1 MVLPPVNRYRR
12 YHPTARVRRH
22 PPFCRAVATPPLQ
35 FSVSHACRVSS
46 PPCSRLRSLSA
57 PPPPF
62 PIRTIAVHACRLRSP
77 SAPSPSTLVASVP
90 HPHQRFCTSAHH
102 PRIAPTPVCCP
113 ASHRGL
119 GQAPHA
125 CVGQPSFPLIS
136 FAQAP
141 ESHHPRCQS
150 RRKPSAPLRSGTT
163 TSFQTPRPRN
173 VVASH
178 AGMGGV
184 SAVSRPAVVLLLW
197 VESCTSLLSRL
208 ARSSPKSCL
217 RRPLHFTSLLALA
230 GGRGSGASCRT
241 PSETLQP
248 FRERCCSCSCR
259 RPCYQPERACV
270 GGARQF
276 QCTAWIQFSISEL
289 HIQLPLSQIDCIR
302 LFLTS
307 PFHSST
313 SATGVTKQV
322 SL

>member
-1 MVLPPVNRYRR
+1 VHHGSASGQSVPSVSSDGSCTSTPPRSAEPSPLRPSNSLFLTLVGFRHLP
-12 YHPTARVRRH
+12 AAASVRCPHHHRPRWS
-22 PPFCRAVATPPLQ
+22 PPF
-35 FSVSHACRVSS
+35 
-46 PPCSRLRSLSA
+46 
-57 PPPPF
+57 
-62 PIRTIAVHACRLRSP
+62 
-77 SAPSPSTLVASVP
+77 P

-102 PRIAPTPVCCP
+102 PRMAPTPVCCP

-125 CVGQPSFPLIS
+125 CVGQPLFPLIS

-217 RRPLHFTSLLALA
+217 RRLLHFTSLLALA
-230 GGRGSGASCRT
+230 GGRGPEPRAA
-241 PSETLQP
+241 LHQ
-248 FRERCCSCSCR
+248 
-259 RPCYQPERACV
+259 RPCNLSASAVVPAPA
-270 GGARQF
+270 GGLATNPSVRVLVEPGNSSARRGF
-276 QCTAWIQFSISEL
+276 SFRSVNCTYSY
-289 HIQLPLSQIDCIR
+289 P
-302 LFLTS
+302 
-307 PFHSST
+307 
-313 SATGVTKQV
+313 
-322 SL
+322 

>member
-1 MVLPPVNRYRR
+1 VHHGSASGQSVPSVSSDGSCTSTPPRSAEPSPLRPSNSLFLTLVGFRHLP
-12 YHPTARVRRH
+12 AAASVRCPHHHRPRWS
-22 PPFCRAVATPPLQ
+22 PPF
-35 FSVSHACRVSS
+35 
-46 PPCSRLRSLSA
+46 
-57 PPPPF
+57 
-62 PIRTIAVHACRLRSP
+62 
-77 SAPSPSTLVASVP
+77 P

-102 PRIAPTPVCCP
+102 PRMAPTPVCCP

-125 CVGQPSFPLIS
+125 CVGQPLFPLIS

>member
-1 MVLPPVNRYRR
+1 
-12 YHPTARVRRH
+12 
-22 PPFCRAVATPPLQ
+22 
-35 FSVSHACRVSS
+35 
-46 PPCSRLRSLSA
+46 
-57 PPPPF
+57 
-62 PIRTIAVHACRLRSP
+62 
-77 SAPSPSTLVASVP
+77 
-90 HPHQRFCTSAHH
+90 
-102 PRIAPTPVCCP
+102 
-113 ASHRGL
+113 
-119 GQAPHA
+119 
-125 CVGQPSFPLIS
+125 
-136 FAQAP
+136 
-141 ESHHPRCQS
+141 
-150 RRKPSAPLRSGTT
+150 
-163 TSFQTPRPRN
+163 
-173 VVASH
+173 
-178 AGMGGV
+178 MGGV

-217 RRPLHFTSLLALA
+217 CRPLHFTSLLALA